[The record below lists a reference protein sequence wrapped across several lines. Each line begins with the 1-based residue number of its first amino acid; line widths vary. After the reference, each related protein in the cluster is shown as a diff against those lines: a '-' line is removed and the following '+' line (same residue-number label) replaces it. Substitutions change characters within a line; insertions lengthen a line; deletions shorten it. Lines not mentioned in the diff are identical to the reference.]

1 MSKSNLEIVQAA
13 YAALGSG
20 DIDGFV
26 EAMAPDIVW
35 NEAENNTL
43 ADGNPYTGPQ
53 AVLEGVFARLA
64 EQYDDFGVTPDR
76 WVADGDQVVMC
87 GRYNGRA
94 KATGEII
101 GPQIVHWWTVRGGKL
116 AAFQQYADTLALAR
130 VLGEM
135 K

>member
-13 YAALGSG
+13 YKALGSG

-26 EAMAPDIVW
+26 GAMAPDIAW

-53 AVLEGVFARLA
+53 AVMDGVFARLG
-64 EQYDDFGVTPDR
+64 EQYDDFGVTPER
-76 WVADGDQVVMC
+76 WVAEGDQVVMC
-87 GRYNGRA
+87 GRYSGRS
-94 KATGEII
+94 KATNSTVN
-101 GPQIVHWWTVRGGKL
+101 PQIVHWWTLRDGKL

-130 VLGEM
+130 GLGELE
-135 K
+135 